1 MIAIVDYGA
10 GNLTSV
16 AKALRYLGAAA
27 EITASPEVVEAAD
40 AVVLPGVGHFA
51 STEVIGQRGLTPAIR
66 AAVTNGKPFLGICV
80 GLQWAFGGSA
90 EAPDVAGLG
99 RFDATCERFSSGARV
114 PHVGWNQLEITRPSR
129 LLDGIQDGS
138 HVYYTHSYFAP
149 IVAETVAT
157 TEYGCSFTAV
167 VESGNTF
174 AVQFHPEKS
183 GENGLT
189 ILRNFVRLAC

>member
-16 AKALRYLGAAA
+16 AKALRHLGALV
-27 EITASPEVVEAAD
+27 EITADPIAVAAAD

-51 STEVIGQRGLTPAIR
+51 STQTIGQQGLTPAIR
-66 AAVTNGKPFLGICV
+66 DAIASDKPFLGICV
-80 GLQWAFGGSA
+80 GLQWVFAGSA
-90 EAPDVAGLG
+90 EAPETAGLG
-99 RFDATCERFSSGARV
+99 CFDATCERFPAGARV

-129 LLDGIQDGS
+129 LLEGVRNDA

-149 IVAETVAT
+149 VVPETVAT
-157 TEYGCSFTAV
+157 TEYGCDFTAV
-167 VESGNTF
+167 VERGNTF